1 MPQTMLRPWIEA
13 HPEVGERLL
22 QVLARRLR
30 RTNDSVADLIFT
42 DVPGRVAKSLL
53 QLARQFGSQESGLL
67 RVTHD
72 LTQEEIAQL
81 VGASRETVNKA
92 LADFAHRG
100 WLRLEGKS
108 VLILEPERL
117 ARRAR

>member
-1 MPQTMLRPWIEA
+1 M
-13 HPEVGERLL
+13 VG
-22 QVLARRLR
+22 AGP
-30 RTNDSVADLIFT
+30 A
-42 DVPGRVAKSLL
+42 
-53 QLARQFGSQESGLL
+53 GLSPA
-67 RVTHD
+67 
-72 LTQEEIAQL
+72 LT
-81 VGASRETVNKA
+81 GASRETVNKA

>member
-1 MPQTMLRPWIEA
+1 VGAGQEA
-13 HPEVGERLL
+13 APD
-22 QVLARRLR
+22 QQPARRP
-30 RTNDSVADLIFT
+30 DLH
-42 DVPGRVAKSLL
+42 R
-53 QLARQFGSQESGLL
+53 L

>member
-1 MPQTMLRPWIEA
+1 MLSE
-13 HPEVGERLL
+13 
-22 QVLARRLR
+22 Q
-30 RTNDSVADLIFT
+30 IFT
-42 DVPGRVAKSLL
+42 DVPGRVARALL
-53 QLARQFGSQESGLL
+53 QFAQRFGSQEAGLL

-108 VLILEPERL
+108 VLILDPERL

>member
-1 MPQTMLRPWIEA
+1 MGALADRRADFPILGRPFDGRPLIYLDSAATSQKPNAVIEA
-13 HPEVGERLL
+13 MNSYYREANANVRRGVYALAAESDRRFE
-22 QVLARRLR
+22 LARA
-30 RTNDSVADLIFT
+30 S
-42 DVPGRVAKSLL
+42 
-53 QLARQFGSQESGLL
+53 
-67 RVTHD
+67 
-72 LTQEEIAQL
+72 IAQL

-108 VLILEPERL
+108 VLILEPERM